1 MCSLRRSSAWA
12 DTATA
17 RFFPREE
24 RFSGTG
30 SRTFPKVRQGGLPA
44 LPSTLESPRDLVKP
58 CKLLGLARGELGA
71 HLSISTPLPKFF
83 WGTSAGWRR
92 GSSSRSRKKPLPS
105 STKRGSPFR
114 TAEHVVGE
122 TITPLPPDTQ
132 FLIVFKDA
140 RQAGGALS
148 GELAQVLDCDLTPP
162 VPAADPPPHTPQP
175 VLGSLSPLKW
185 LLGKSHAQVRLPDPW
200 LRSVLKPGPWGKL
213 NQRKARGPRVGGSSA
228 VMPPPTPDARLESSP
243 QFQGEPAAPPHPL
256 PERVR
261 IAWHPAPGAVAGSSR
276 NLGLGGYPTP
286 RRFSGAAKASQPHS
300 REDWSRQPK
309 QGSAGVLQTHPHLHT
324 PIRRAKGTRFLAP
337 NSGSHPSC
345 PSGRV
350 VGSA

>member
-30 SRTFPKVRQGGLPA
+30 SQTFPKVRQGGLPA

-162 VPAADPPPHTPQP
+162 VPAADPPHTHTPT
-175 VLGSLSPLKW
+175 SS
-185 LLGKSHAQVRLPDPW
+185 GKPEPPQMAFRQ
-200 LRSVLKPGPWGKL
+200 KPRP
-213 NQRKARGPRVGGSSA
+213 SSA
-228 VMPPPTPDARLESSP
+228 SRPLVEIRPKTRSLG
-243 QFQGEPAAPPHPL
+243 QTEPK
-256 PERVR
+256 
-261 IAWHPAPGAVAGSSR
+261 
-276 NLGLGGYPTP
+276 GGK
-286 RRFSGAAKASQPHS
+286 RS
-300 REDWSRQPK
+300 
-309 QGSAGVLQTHPHLHT
+309 
-324 PIRRAKGTRFLAP
+324 
-337 NSGSHPSC
+337 
-345 PSGRV
+345 
-350 VGSA
+350 